1 MGQGYPNIS
10 KIPNNQIFRFTR
22 ALINFDYWDFPGK
35 ITVIKDHY
43 KNPGILRIQI
53 IEVPD
58 NQGLTILL
66 FIKKKYFLSRIL
78 RLLLRY
84 SYQVL
89 TKNY

>member
-22 ALINFDYWDFPGK
+22 ALINFDYWDFSRK

-43 KNPGILRIQI
+43 KNPDILRIPI

-66 FIKKKYFLSRIL
+66 FMKKIFYI
-78 RLLLRY
+78 
-84 SYQVL
+84 
-89 TKNY
+89 

>member
-1 MGQGYPNIS
+1 MGKGYPNIS

-22 ALINFDYWDFPGK
+22 ALINFDYWDFPRK

-43 KNPGILRIQI
+43 KNPDISRIPI

-66 FIKKKYFLSRIL
+66 FMKKIFYI
-78 RLLLRY
+78 
-84 SYQVL
+84 
-89 TKNY
+89 

>member
-10 KIPNNQIFRFTR
+10 KILNNQIFRFTR
-22 ALINFDYWDFPGK
+22 AHINFDYWDFPRK

-43 KNPGILRIQI
+43 KNPDILRIPI

-66 FIKKKYFLSRIL
+66 FMKKIFYI
-78 RLLLRY
+78 
-84 SYQVL
+84 
-89 TKNY
+89 

>member
-35 ITVIKDHY
+35 ITVIKDHH
-43 KNPGILRIQI
+43 KNPGILRIPK

-66 FIKKKYFLSRIL
+66 FIKKSFLSRIF